1 MFSIKQGQSDEV
13 RDLCVVEHSNQKYFV
28 HKSNMSEEA
37 NSKILNDNQEK
48 TMLEKLLMDQKFS
61 TVKDE
66 VCFCTFIFLSSSIIT
81 TT

>member
-1 MFSIKQGQSDEV
+1 LFSIKQGQSDEV
-13 RDLCVVEHSNQKYFV
+13 RDLCVVEHSNQVFV

>member
-13 RDLCVVEHSNQKYFV
+13 RDLCVVEHSNQVFV

-37 NSKILNDNQEK
+37 KSKILNDNQEK

>member
-1 MFSIKQGQSDEV
+1 
-13 RDLCVVEHSNQKYFV
+13 V